1 MTTVDL
7 AGLASRI
14 GLTAGQLASAIGIFV
29 VVILILFRRPIRH
42 AAKFVVNAIFA
53 LVFIG
58 LIINGTVMLYNLFG
72 PLQAGGF
79 VVAVALFIFFVG
91 RKDYGS
97 NEEQS
102 IGYDYDDS
110 QEQDDL
116 ERRNREFQL
125 RESERIR
132 RNIENIRRR

>member
-1 MTTVDL
+1 M
-7 AGLASRI
+7 
-14 GLTAGQLASAIGIFV
+14 
-29 VVILILFRRPIRH
+29 LFRSH

-58 LIINGTVMLYNLFG
+58 LIINGTVMLYNRFG
-72 PLQAGGF
+72 SLQAGGF

-132 RNIENIRRR
+132 RNFENIRRR